1 MTKEEFFLKTVI
13 AMAGNPKYVDDGS
26 LEGGRIIDEAM
37 ALADTIEEM
46 DREVLG
52 GTKGTMFDSP
62 GEGPLAVISDS
73 LYEISE
79 VMKVRTV

>member
-13 AMAGNPKYVDDGS
+13 AMAGNPK
-26 LEGGRIIDEAM
+26 L
-37 ALADTIEEM
+37 
-46 DREVLG
+46 
-52 GTKGTMFDSP
+52 FDSP